1 MKTLFKKQFQNIGI
15 NYKAKSSNKIH
26 LSFFSFFFFLFSFS
40 QETEKDSTKVTQL
53 KEVVLS
59 SVRAKEKD
67 PITFTNVSK
76 EEIAKRNLGQDI
88 PVLLNYQPS
97 VVTTT
102 DAGNGIGYTYMRVRG
117 SDGSRI
123 NVTLNGVPFNDSES
137 HGTFFVNLPDF
148 ASSIE
153 SAQLQRGVGT
163 STNGAGA
170 FGASLNVE
178 TKSYQEKAHAEI
190 ANSVGSFGTRKH
202 TLSFGSGLHNNFEIN
217 GRLSQIASD
226 GYIDRASTN
235 MLGYFFNANYVKE
248 NTLIKFI
255 AFGGKE
261 KTYQAWNGIDQAPLD
276 ILGLDSNMLAN
287 NPTYNVIGIQTDD
300 NGNIE
305 GFYDNETDNYWQNHF
320 QLHWS
325 EKWNSK
331 WSSNVALH
339 YTIGKGFFEQ
349 YVDDYYYSNVLF
361 EDDAKLSFLGLQ
373 PLNVN
378 GQIITSMDYVRR
390 RWLDNDFFGTTFALN
405 YNSQK
410 TDFQIG
416 GAANRYLGKHYGEV
430 ISSQY
435 QISENYRYYD
445 NFGNKDDVN
454 VYGKISHE
462 VLDKLNV
469 FADMQYRMVFYK
481 ADSYRFDDV
490 NDIFRFFNP
499 KVGLN
504 YQLNPANM
512 FYGYFG
518 IANKEPRRDDY
529 ENEDAKPKAERLND
543 FELGW
548 KYNTKK
554 IKVNTNAFY
563 MDYTN
568 QLVLTGALND
578 VGAPVFTNSG
588 KSYRVGLEIDAQIQL
603 IEKLFFQPNVTVSQ
617 NKNKDFF
624 FQRDG
629 ELQNLGDTNIAF
641 SPNVIA
647 GGSITFL
654 PLEGLQ
660 VSLLSKYVGKQYMGN
675 IDAEKSVLDP
685 YFINDFNVNYEW
697 KINRGIKS
705 IVFSGLVNNIFDVKY
720 ISNGYFYTYD
730 DDFSN
735 PPAITTIEGAGFYPQ
750 AGINFLAGMT
760 VKF

>member
-1 MKTLFKKQFQNIGI
+1 MKQLFKKRTKKKEQS
-15 NYKAKSSNKIH
+15 KKTTLKSLII
-26 LSFFSFFFFLFSFS
+26 FYFLFSIFYSQSSFS
-40 QETEKDSTKVTQL
+40 QEKETDSTKIMQL
-53 KEVVLS
+53 KEVTLT
-59 SVRAKEKD
+59 SVRAKQKD
-67 PITFTNVSK
+67 PITFTNISK

-88 PVLLNYQPS
+88 PILLNFQPS

-178 TKSYQEKAHAEI
+178 TKSYKEETYAEI
-190 ANSVGSFGTRKH
+190 ANSAGSFGTRKH
-202 TLSFGSGLHNNFEIN
+202 TLAFGTGLHNNFEIN

-226 GYIDRASTN
+226 GFIDRASTN
-235 MLGYFFNANYVKE
+235 MFGYFMNANYVKE
-248 NTLIKFI
+248 NTLIKFL

-261 KTYQAWNGIDQAPLD
+261 KTYQAWY
-276 ILGLDSNMLAN
+276 GLEDEEKLKNDR
-287 NPTYNVIGIQTDD
+287 TYNSAGLHFDEF
-300 NGNIE
+300 GNE
-305 GFYDNETDNYWQNHF
+305 QFHDNETDNYWQNHF

-331 WSSNVALH
+331 WNSNVALH
-339 YTIGKGFFEQ
+339 YTLGKGYFEQ
-349 YVDDYYYSNVLF
+349 YREDEDLLDYNLPAF
-361 EDDAKLSFLGLQ
+361 
-373 PLNVN
+373 N
-378 GQIITSMDYVRR
+378 GNSISDLVRK
-390 RWLDNDFFGTTFALN
+390 RWLDNDFFGATATLN
-405 YNSQK
+405 YNNKK
-410 TDFQIG
+410 TNFQIG

-430 ISSQY
+430 VSTQFYIP
-435 QISENYRYYD
+435 NFNRYYD

-454 VYGKISHE
+454 VYGKVFHE
-462 VLDKLNV
+462 VANKVSV
-469 FADMQYRMVFYK
+469 FADLQYRMVFYK
-481 ADSYRFDDV
+481 ADSFRFDDV
-490 NDIFRFFNP
+490 NDTFRFFNP

-504 YQLNPANM
+504 YQLNTSSM

-518 IANKEPRRDDY
+518 VANKEPRRDDY
-529 ENEDAKPKAERLND
+529 ESGSTKPERLKD
-543 FELGW
+543 LELGW

-554 IKVNTNAFY
+554 LKINTNAFF

-588 KSYRVGLEIDAQIQL
+588 KSYRAGIEIDAQL
-603 IEKLFFQPNVTVSQ
+603 EVLENKLFFQPNLTLSQ
-617 NKNKDFF
+617 NRNRDFV

-629 ELQNLGDTNIAF
+629 VLQNLGDTNIAF
-641 SPNVIA
+641 SPSVIA
-647 GGSITFL
+647 GGNLTYL
-654 PLEGLQ
+654 PIKNLQ
-660 VSLLSKYVGKQYMGN
+660 ISLLPKYVGEQFMGN
-675 IDAEKSVLDP
+675 IDAKKSVLEA
-685 YFINDFNVNYEW
+685 YFVNDFNANYEW
-697 KINRGIKS
+697 KINKRIKS
-705 IVFSGLVNNIFDVKY
+705 IVFSVLVNNIFDLEY
-720 ISNGYFYTYD
+720 ESNGFFYTFD

-735 PPAITTIEGAGFYPQ
+735 LGTIQTIEGAGFYPQ

-760 VKF
+760 LKF